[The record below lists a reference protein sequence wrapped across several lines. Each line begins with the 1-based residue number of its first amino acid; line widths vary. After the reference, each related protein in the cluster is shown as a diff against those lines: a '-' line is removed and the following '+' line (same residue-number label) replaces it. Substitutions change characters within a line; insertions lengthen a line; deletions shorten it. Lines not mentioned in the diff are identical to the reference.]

1 MSNPFLTAVN
11 KYKLI
16 EKNDSVAVA
25 LSGGADSVS
34 LLHML
39 CSVKEKYNLTLY
51 AIHINHM
58 IRGEEAERDEE
69 FCREFC
75 KKLSVKL
82 FVKKINVPSIAE
94 KEKIS
99 TELCGR
105 NVRYKEF
112 DELSKKLNCKIATA
126 HTLSDN
132 AETLMINLVRGTS
145 LNGLCAIP
153 ERRDYIIRP
162 LILCDRAY
170 IENYCRENS
179 LDYVTDSTNL
189 TDDYT
194 RNKIRH
200 NVITELKKI
209 NPSFEASLKRLC
221 DDAKL
226 LSVYLDKQTDK
237 AVADSR
243 LAFGYSAK
251 KICEQDKI
259 IRQNV
264 IKKICV
270 ENGADIPEHIH
281 IDLID
286 NALFESGCVDLCGNF
301 RAVVKQ
307 GILRIENTEAVNNF
321 GEEIL
326 FADVI
331 NKEFTFDNI
340 KYFVKEITDFDD
352 LTDNPIYLSE
362 KETKNAVI
370 RTRRQGDKIFFK
382 DRNITKPLRKAMNE
396 FKIPSE
402 LRDKLPLVAVNNE
415 ILWCEGINSVQ
426 TSYSAEKRKFIIIC
440 EQGRIFC
447 A

>member
-170 IENYCRENS
+170 IENYCHENS

-281 IDLID
+281 IELID
-286 NALFESGCVDLCGNF
+286 NALFKSGCVDLCGNF

-307 GILRIENTEAVNNF
+307 GILRIENTDAINNF

-326 FADVI
+326 
-331 NKEFTFDNI
+331 
-340 KYFVKEITDFDD
+340 
-352 LTDNPIYLSE
+352 LSLIHISE
-362 KETKNAVI
+362 P
-370 RTRRQGDKIFFK
+370 TRH
-382 DRNITKPLRKAMNE
+382 
-396 FKIPSE
+396 
-402 LRDKLPLVAVNNE
+402 
-415 ILWCEGINSVQ
+415 
-426 TSYSAEKRKFIIIC
+426 
-440 EQGRIFC
+440 
-447 A
+447 

>member
-16 EKNDSVAVA
+16 EKNDFVAVA

-200 NVITELKKI
+200 NVIPELKKI

-281 IDLID
+281 IELID

-307 GILRIENTEAVNNF
+307 GILRIENTEPVNNF
-321 GEEIL
+321 SEEIL

-402 LRDKLPLVAVNNE
+402 LRDRLPLVAVNNE
-415 ILWCEGINSVQ
+415 ILWCDGINSVQ

-440 EQGRIFC
+440 EQGRTFC